1 MNKSLN
7 DFTNITTV
15 ILFILYSIIKRFDLN
30 QIFVLVLVLA
40 WLINLSLIIYLI
52 FKIIK
57 EKDAMEKSTKNWL
70 YFRTIANLG
79 FIYLTI
85 QLIWLYNEL
94 VQWVKKDQ
102 PIELIHIVKLIPNR
116 NIHLETKVASHIEYP
131 HAAGGFIHWTVL

>member
-30 QIFVLVLVLA
+30 QIFVLELVLA

-57 EKDAMEKSTKNWL
+57 EKDDMEKSTINWL

-79 FIYLTI
+79 FIYLTLS
-85 QLIWLYNEL
+85 LI
-94 VQWVKKDQ
+94 
-102 PIELIHIVKLIPNR
+102 
-116 NIHLETKVASHIEYP
+116 
-131 HAAGGFIHWTVL
+131 